1 MKILDHPAQ
10 YEFFFFLHYLT
21 FFIISIGGGGDGG
34 LGWVRWGLWSFF
46 DNNVSS
52 ILLFIIQEQATTQQK
67 PKGNQST
74 CTVGNARLWNM
85 ESGKNSLRNPKSW
98 ALESEIKLKE

>member
-1 MKILDHPAQ
+1 M
-10 YEFFFFLHYLT
+10 
-21 FFIISIGGGGDGG
+21 GC
-34 LGWVRWGLWSFF
+34 VRWGLWSFF